1 MWETANTSFSP
12 RGNLSRWGACALWQQ
27 GCVPWVGWEDGG
39 RVDTTELREAGL
51 EQKHKQT
58 QPAQFWS
65 CGIKILDS
73 LMALCWQEFQ
83 GFAAGLLAT
92 GMHLIGVFFI
102 SNAWSATLLPIEC
115 FTVFRYFV
123 LFVQNYIARIKNTES
138 WMIFR
143 CNYSAFKHLSKTCM
157 KSSWYH
163 SEINL
168 ISTYLIHFALISM

>member
-92 GMHLIGVFFI
+92 GMHLIGVFFYKQ
-102 SNAWSATLLPIEC
+102 C
-115 FTVFRYFV
+115 
-123 LFVQNYIARIKNTES
+123 
-138 WMIFR
+138 
-143 CNYSAFKHLSKTCM
+143 
-157 KSSWYH
+157 
-163 SEINL
+163 L
-168 ISTYLIHFALISM
+168 ISHLAANRMLHRFQVFCSLCSKLYSKNKKIQGVEWSFVVTIVHSSIWAKHVWNLADIIVRQT